1 MKLWIDTDFS
11 MTVVRVILIFRVLR
25 FFRWVVSFE
34 KYHLIYDTFVK
45 LVPLFL
51 DLLGVLTIAFYVYST
66 LGTVLFG
73 GYIKTNLDINF
84 SQYGDPPYYVYV
96 NFNDFAQGLYTCVH
110 LLIVNNW
117 LYTVKILIIQKRFN
131 NIRWMSIVEHLDI
144 LVTESSLSVST
155 LLSSSFA
162 LTS

>member
-1 MKLWIDTDFS
+1 VFELSLSIIILILIVTKLWIDTDFS

-34 KYHLIYDTFVK
+34 KYHLIYDTLVK

-51 DLLGVLTIAFYVYST
+51 DLLGVLTIAFYIYST

-117 LYTVKILIIQKRFN
+117 LYTVKIFLEEKIK
-131 NIRWMSIVEHLDI
+131 NI
-144 LVTESSLSVST
+144 
-155 LLSSSFA
+155 FQ
-162 LTS
+162 